1 MVTQI
6 CYEKVALYE
15 WWSLLRGP
23 VYYHFTISVH
33 LIRRVAFGGKGPY
46 KRGTTGIV
54 IQADQHL
61 H

>member
-33 LIRRVAFGGKGPY
+33 LIRRVAFGGKGPI
-46 KRGTTGIV
+46 RGELPV
-54 IQADQHL
+54 L
-61 H
+61 